1 MTDGSEWNMEIWRPE
16 VVRHTR
22 AQPECDMFN
31 RGSSYFH
38 VPRTT
43 VCHVFCRMTNK
54 ICLQDG
60 GNAAFLRVYPQ
71 DGGNKQN
78 VNKNNVKYILRLHLV
93 NVTYV
98 TRVDI
103 MMSTRVTVKQWTYD
117 NAQSHVT
124 AFRPISE
131 AAHSWSYNNK
141 HWQPARSANIHD
153 SFCATLDMCW
163 AFEQCDSENL

>member
-31 RGSSYFH
+31 QGSSYFH
-38 VPRTT
+38 VQRTT
-43 VCHVFCRMTNK
+43 VCHMFCRMTNK
-54 ICLQDG
+54 ICLQDSGVGDLSIRCGHESFAHKMAAWEICLQDG

-93 NVTYV
+93 NVTWCHSG
-98 TRVDI
+98 RH
-103 MMSTRVTVKQWTYD
+103 YD
-117 NAQSHVT
+117 VYPGD
-124 AFRPISE
+124 RE
-131 AAHSWSYNNK
+131 AV
-141 HWQPARSANIHD
+141 NI
-153 SFCATLDMCW
+153 W
-163 AFEQCDSENL
+163 